1 MKNKKCPYCGRR
13 ISYWNVFNSKSKGIY
28 ECSSCNK
35 KSKVKIDKRMI
46 ALFAILCLVI
56 LVFML
61 MWNMILGL
69 TNNIF
74 GVIIVAVIVFGFY
87 FATPLFI
94 GFVPIKSVLEDSR
107 KRNGDSVDVNNM
119 SSDYKFNREAFDIIK
134 QRKAQANNI
143 PKEPNN
149 IVENKVDNLIE
160 KIEKEPYV
168 PIIEDVRES
177 HFSSSEPLQK
187 VNHTR
192 VFQKPESV
200 QDEDIKVA
208 KPQEQKK
215 KRPDGTKFT
224 ANRKL

>member
-1 MKNKKCPYCGRR
+1 
-13 ISYWNVFNSKSKGIY
+13 
-28 ECSSCNK
+28 
-35 KSKVKIDKRMI
+35 MI
-46 ALFAILCLVI
+46 ALFVILCLLI

-74 GVIIVAVIVFGFY
+74 GVIIVAVLVFGFY

-143 PKEPNN
+143 PEEPNN

-208 KPQEQKK
+208 QPQERKK
-215 KRPDGTKFT
+215 KRPDGAKFT

>member
-46 ALFAILCLVI
+46 ALFVILCLLI

-61 MWNMILGL
+61 MWNMFLGL

-74 GVIIVAVIVFGFY
+74 GVIIVAVLVFGFY

-107 KRNGDSVDVNNM
+107 KRNGDSVDIDNM
-119 SSDYKFNREAFDIIK
+119 STDFKFNREAFDIIK

-143 PKEPNN
+143 PEEPNN
-149 IVENKVDNLIE
+149 IVENLI
-160 KIEKEPYV
+160 KSFKTFQHILLAD
-168 PIIEDVRES
+168 IQALDDVEGIGEIRA
-177 HFSSSEPLQK
+177 K
-187 VNHTR
+187 N
-192 VFQKPESV
+192 
-200 QDEDIKVA
+200 IKQSL
-208 KPQEQKK
+208 KRMQEQYVF
-215 KRPDGTKFT
+215 D
-224 ANRKL
+224 NVML

>member
-46 ALFAILCLVI
+46 ALFVILCLLI

-74 GVIIVAVIVFGFY
+74 GVIIVAVLVFGFY

-107 KRNGDSVDVNNM
+107 KRNGESVDVNNM
-119 SSDYKFNREAFDIIK
+119 TSDYKFNREAFDIIK
-134 QRKAQANNI
+134 QRKAQANS
-143 PKEPNN
+143 
-149 IVENKVDNLIE
+149 L
-160 KIEKEPYV
+160 
-168 PIIEDVRES
+168 ES
-177 HFSSSEPLQK
+177 SHSTAVSRALAMHSS
-187 VNHTR
+187 
-192 VFQKPESV
+192 
-200 QDEDIKVA
+200 
-208 KPQEQKK
+208 
-215 KRPDGTKFT
+215 
-224 ANRKL
+224 

>member
-46 ALFAILCLVI
+46 ALFVILCLLI

-61 MWNMILGL
+61 MWNMFLGL

-74 GVIIVAVIVFGFY
+74 GVIIVAVLVFGFY
-87 FATPLFI
+87 FTTPLFV

-107 KRNGDSVDVNNM
+107 KRNGDSVDIDNM
-119 SSDYKFNREAFDIIK
+119 STDFKFNREAFDIIK

-143 PKEPNN
+143 PEEPNN
-149 IVENKVDNLIE
+149 IVENLI
-160 KIEKEPYV
+160 KSFKTFQHILLAD
-168 PIIEDVRES
+168 IQALDDVEGIGEIRA
-177 HFSSSEPLQK
+177 K
-187 VNHTR
+187 N
-192 VFQKPESV
+192 
-200 QDEDIKVA
+200 IKQSL
-208 KPQEQKK
+208 KRMQEQYVF
-215 KRPDGTKFT
+215 D
-224 ANRKL
+224 NVML

>member
-46 ALFAILCLVI
+46 ALFAILCLLI

-61 MWNMILGL
+61 LWNMILGL

-74 GVIIVAVIVFGFY
+74 GVIIVALLVFGFY

-107 KRNGDSVDVNNM
+107 KRNGDSVNIDT

-143 PKEPNN
+143 PSEPNN
-149 IVENKVDNLIE
+149 VAESKVDNLIE

-168 PIIEDVRES
+168 PIIEDVSES
-177 HFSSSEPLQK
+177 HFSSEEPLQK

-200 QDEDIKVA
+200 QVEDVKVV
-208 KPQEQKK
+208 QEQKK